1 MIIKKRLFIV
11 RDGIK
16 LIINEGDNFEA
27 SFDIDSIGGS
37 LTFDLPYIQDY
48 SNLSNFRID
57 RLRKFDFVF
66 LYYAAIDEDREP
78 YDNEWYKIFNGY
90 IESISLKKTKT
101 SVQYSIQCNSMLA
114 LSNYY
119 YSYTEITATE
129 IGLMPF
135 NILQICNLQSGPFN
149 VMSVNQ
155 KDIIPMEK
163 FDIKLNEIFG
173 VLEVPELK
181 EKNCKAAIEEFK
193 NKYALIFTENMDG
206 IVQVT
211 TLTNYLTAAGNL
223 EIKVEDNSDESPE
236 TKVNNFIPRLLSIAY
251 PGLFGPSVAVSDLK
265 KIIDGVKNNWPKI
278 KIVSAKVFDF
288 VIGSKNP
295 TNKIV
300 LKTKAWLS
308 NKIFGTKYSK
318 QDVDTVIDALSVERL
333 VINDLLKKGSLV
345 ITKKIEEQMDS
356 IGQVRE
362 IPDVLQFEADK
373 NIWSLTYPDVS
384 SDYDGVVAYGYET
397 TGKAI
402 DLTSIALKNI
412 QPDSF
417 TGKYNLN
424 LLKIYRRDLN
434 NSFEL
439 NKIAREKLYQ
449 IKQENKITF
458 KTDFLPTYRIGM
470 PFTII
475 DYDRYTGTE
484 LFICTKISY
493 TLSKDT
499 VECTIEGM
507 SSILSLLPDDVV
519 TGDINVADVTQLE
532 LNDKTRNTAWENSF
546 E

>member
-11 RDGIK
+11 RDGNK
-16 LIINEGDNFEA
+16 LVINEGDNFEA

-48 SNLSNFRID
+48 SNLNKFRID

-90 IESISLKKTKT
+90 IESINLRKSKTN
-101 SVQYSIQCNSMLA
+101 VQYSIQCNSMLA

-119 YSYTEITATE
+119 YSYTEISATE

-163 FDIKLNEIFG
+163 FDIKINEIYG
-173 VLEVPELK
+173 ALKVPKLT

-223 EIKVEDNSDESPE
+223 VIKVEDNSDESPD
-236 TKVNNFIPRLLSIAY
+236 TKVNNFIPRLMALAA
-251 PGLFGPSVAVSDLK
+251 PGIFGPTVAANDLK
-265 KIIDGVKNNWPKI
+265 KIIDGIKNNWPEI
-278 KIVSAKVFDF
+278 KIVSARVFDF
-288 VIGSKNP
+288 IRGLKSP
-295 TNKIV
+295 TK
-300 LKTKAWLS
+300 KASVWLS
-308 NKIFGTKYSK
+308 NKLFGTKYSNE
-318 QDVDTVIDALSVERL
+318 DADTLINALSVERI
-333 VINDLLKKGSLV
+333 VITDLLKKGSLV
-345 ITKKIEEQMDS
+345 IKDRIEKQIDS

-373 NIWSLTYPDVS
+373 TIWSLTYPDVS
-384 SDYDGVVAYGYET
+384 SDYDGVIAYGYET

-402 DLTSIALKNI
+402 DLTSIALKDI
-412 QPDSF
+412 QPDSI

-434 NSFEL
+434 NSVEL

-507 SSILSLLPDDVV
+507 SSILSLLPDEVV

-532 LNDKTRNTAWENSF
+532 LNDKTRNTTWENSF